1 MKRLFK
7 VLLAVGLSATAVWA
21 NWQAQGKAGGYEVSI
36 QTAKAPV
43 SGANDWV
50 VKLTQNG
57 KPVENAKVDLKVWM
71 PAMPPA
77 MPYMETKGALAAKG
91 GGEYAGMVEIIHGGT
106 WRVNVSIEADG
117 KSAEY
122 KTSLR
127 F

>member
-1 MKRLFK
+1 MKFLTK
-7 VLLAVGLSATAVWA
+7 VLLALGLSSVVAFAG
-21 NWQAQGKAGGYEVSI
+21 WQAGGKAGGYEVTI
-36 QTAKAPV
+36 ATVKAPA
-43 SGANDWV
+43 SGPNNWV
-50 VKLTQNG
+50 VTLTQNG

-77 MPYMETKGALAAKG
+77 MPYMETKGALEAKG
-91 GGEYAGMVEIIHGGT
+91 GGRYEGMVEIIHGGT
-106 WRVNVSIEADG
+106 WRVNVTIEESG